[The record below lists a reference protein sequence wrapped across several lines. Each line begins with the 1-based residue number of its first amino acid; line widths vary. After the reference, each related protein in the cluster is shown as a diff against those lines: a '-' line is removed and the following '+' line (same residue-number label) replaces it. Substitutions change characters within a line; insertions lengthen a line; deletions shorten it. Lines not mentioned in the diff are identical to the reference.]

1 MQHFWHWIVFNCK
14 RYPPPLLASKQKGSC
29 QHSNLSITTLHYT
42 LRQRTTYKTKKIAKM
57 SFKTHYHAHK
67 SQHTRKGLVIWVSKC
82 SESSDSEGWVDLNL
96 SKSSAMAIDH
106 SFQKKKECLIY
117 NLKTVACQHN
127 RWSSGGFYSRYVY
140 GVLSKIYKGV
150 SYQIDLR
157 GKYKYYQKFQWH
169 IFGCI
174 LKKRELPG
182 KNPDFQ
188 KKT

>member
-1 MQHFWHWIVFNCK
+1 MQHFWHCIVFNCK

-42 LRQRTTYKTKKIAKM
+42 LQQRTYKTKKIAKM
-57 SFKTHYHAHK
+57 SFKTHYHAHNTQEK
-67 SQHTRKGLVIWVSKC
+67 VWWFECPNVPNVPIVK
-82 SESSDSEGWVDLNL
+82 VDLNL

-150 SYQIDLR
+150 SY
-157 GKYKYYQKFQWH
+157 
-169 IFGCI
+169 
-174 LKKRELPG
+174 
-182 KNPDFQ
+182 
-188 KKT
+188 

>member
-1 MQHFWHWIVFNCK
+1 MQYFWHCIVFNCK

-57 SFKTHYHAHK
+57 SFKTHYHAHNTLEK
-67 SQHTRKGLVIWVSKC
+67 VWWFECPNVPNVPIVK
-82 SESSDSEGWVDLNL
+82 VDLNL

-127 RWSSGGFYSRYVY
+127 LWSSGGFYSRYVY
-140 GVLSKIYKGV
+140 GVLSKI
-150 SYQIDLR
+150 
-157 GKYKYYQKFQWH
+157 
-169 IFGCI
+169 
-174 LKKRELPG
+174 
-182 KNPDFQ
+182 
-188 KKT
+188 